1 MGLEPENFS
10 FLSRYAHHSTTVPT
24 PIVITETGVFNL
36 TYFENDVF
44 FTMPSVTT
52 LQEWVG
58 LPFDTTLRTKC

>member
-52 LQEWVG
+52 LQE
-58 LPFDTTLRTKC
+58 